1 MRQEVHAHRHRELE
15 QQLRHQSKDE
25 QQRIRDMFAQ
35 QVCLSVK
42 PVLRPYEGSDA
53 YQPSSALTAP

>member
-35 QVCLSVK
+35 QVCLSIMALV
-42 PVLRPYEGSDA
+42 RPY
-53 YQPSSALTAP
+53 ALLKR

>member
-1 MRQEVHAHRHRELE
+1 MEHAHRHRELE
-15 QQLRHQSKDE
+15 LQLRHKSKDE

-42 PVLRPYEGSDA
+42 PLIRPY
-53 YQPSSALTAP
+53 